1 VQQQSAP
8 EPVLRTILDDQGR
21 AIHTREPA
29 PQRSNPF
36 AGIVDAITQGFTAP
50 GRAARGEPV
59 TFGDVV
65 ATAGDYGMLGA
76 PMRAPAGA
84 LRAGA
89 MRSAD
94 DGFSDYLARVNPSGQ
109 RIAADDRPNLGMGD
123 MYGMLPR
130 NSRPVGERNGVQFFR
145 SGDDFYATA
154 YNPDV
159 GEMDVVGY
167 AMGRGDGTELQVVH
181 EMQRQGIGGELQY
194 LYRSA
199 NPYSP
204 TGGLTEAGEGS
215 LRGTFR
221 RLVDD
226 GIISPNAA
234 QASMPETPAQMV
246 ARMLSGGRASEV
258 TDDMMARVDPMEMF
272 DLYEGG
278 ATGMPMP
285 MDEASRMAR
294 AGEMGFDTGT
304 PLYHGTGADIQSFRP
319 APGAIGEGSYF
330 GRNLED
336 GVGYISEFGAPD
348 QSAGA
353 RLASRYANV
362 RSGGDRATAMEGAN
376 VISAFGPDNVAYV
389 SGGLGGLPDAAAFD
403 RMPGLVRAI
412 PDPRNIRSRFARFD
426 PRLSHLANL
435 SAGAAGGA
443 VTLQQLMSD
452 PNADERALREYL
464 QALQ

>member
-1 VQQQSAP
+1 MSTLSQLLGQIPAYDRPITLTRGSQQSGFDELGNPTFRDVMGRNFSIGAQPVQQQSAP

-94 DGFSDYLARVNPSGQ
+94 DA
-109 RIAADDRPNLGMGD
+109 
-123 MYGMLPR
+123 
-130 NSRPVGERNGVQFFR
+130 
-145 SGDDFYATA
+145 
-154 YNPDV
+154 
-159 GEMDVVGY
+159 
-167 AMGRGDGTELQVVH
+167 
-181 EMQRQGIGGELQY
+181 
-194 LYRSA
+194 
-199 NPYSP
+199 
-204 TGGLTEAGEGS
+204 
-215 LRGTFR
+215 
-221 RLVDD
+221 
-226 GIISPNAA
+226 
-234 QASMPETPAQMV
+234 ETPAAMV
-246 ARMLSGGRASEV
+246 ARMLREGRASEV

-272 DLYEGG
+272 DLYESG

-294 AGEMGFDTGT
+294 AREMRLGPDPYFGE
-304 PLYHGTGADIQSFRP
+304 PYYHGTDSNPDLVELGFDLGRTGEVRENYGGIHFSTDRRIAQEYGQNIIEAYLPENLARVDVENPDDVEMLTRF
-319 APGAIGEGSYF
+319 IGEF
-330 GRNLED
+330 
-336 GVGYISEFGAPD
+336 
-348 QSAGA
+348 
-353 RLASRYANV
+353 
-362 RSGGDRATAMEGAN
+362 EGASGDELAEQ
-376 VISAFGPDNVAYV
+376 VRRSHGAGIHDYSAHELHPWAQNQGAEGIGIMDV
-389 SGGLGGLPDAAAFD
+389 SGQEQAVVFKPN
-403 RMPGLVRAI
+403 R
-412 PDPRNIRSRFARFD
+412 IRSPFARFD

-443 VTLQQLMSD
+443 VTLQQLMSE